1 MYDMWLAYGQSKTAL
16 MLFAVGLAQ
25 RLGPKGLTAFSIHPG
40 AIWTNLTRDVTDED
54 WGGPGASKY
63 LRCIYVDRHLD
74 TALNVEER
82 LKTKTFSQGT
92 ATYFVAAFDPK
103 VVGKYLSPCRVCFSR

>member
-74 TALNVEER
+74 TACQCRGAAQNEELQPR
-82 LKTKTFSQGT
+82 DCDIFRR
-92 ATYFVAAFDPK
+92 
-103 VVGKYLSPCRVCFSR
+103 RV

>member
-63 LRCIYVDRHLD
+63 LRCIYVDRHFD
-74 TALNVEER
+74 TAFCR
-82 LKTKTFSQGT
+82 G
-92 ATYFVAAFDPK
+92 AAQNEDLQPRDCDLF
-103 VVGKYLSPCRVCFSR
+103 RRRI

>member
-40 AIWTNLTRDVTDED
+40 AIWTNLTRDVTDQD

-74 TALNVEER
+74 TAFQCRGAAQNEELQPR
-82 LKTKTFSQGT
+82 DCHIFRR
-92 ATYFVAAFDPK
+92 
-103 VVGKYLSPCRVCFSR
+103 RV